1 MPDLTST
8 LPAGTSQRRSAS
20 QAVGLVALPW
30 LFAVALVVTGPW
42 ILDAYTANILIR
54 AFFVATVALT
64 VDVLW
69 GHSGYLTFGSDQEAN
84 KPFERN
90 FFVYRMD
97 FQPRRN

>member
-20 QAVGLVALPW
+20 QAVGLLALPW
-30 LFAVALVVTGPW
+30 LVAIALMPAPD
-42 ILDAYTANILIR
+42 LDAYTVNILIR

-69 GHSGYLTFGSDQEAN
+69 GHSGYLTFGQSAFFGSAPMFWRSSSCASASDQR
-84 KPFERN
+84 K
-90 FFVYRMD
+90 Y
-97 FQPRRN
+97 